1 MERRVLRKQYNTH
14 HCMVC
19 GLENRSGLK
28 ARFYELENG
37 EIGGTFRPL
46 PDHQGYPGRLH
57 GGIASSLLDEVIART
72 IHVMEPETWAVTVE
86 LNVKYRRPVPMDE
99 EVRAVGRLTRD
110 TRRLFEGSA
119 EIRLANGEVAVEAT
133 GRFMKLP
140 FSSISD
146 LTLEGIDWQAD
157 DPDGQ
162 RDFLDI
168 PEKEAL
174 A

>member
-1 MERRVLRKQYNTH
+1 MRRLVLKKQYNTH

-19 GLENRSGLK
+19 GLQNRSGLR

-37 EIGGTFRPL
+37 EIGGTFLPT

-57 GGIASSLLDEVIART
+57 GGVASSLLDEVIART
-72 IHVMEPETWAVTVE
+72 INVLEPETWAVTVE
-86 LNVKYRRPVPMDE
+86 LDVKYRKPVPMDR
-99 EVRAVGRLTRD
+99 EVTAVGRLTRD
-110 TRRLFEGSA
+110 TRRLFEGRA
-119 EIRLANGEVAVEAT
+119 EIRLANGDVAVEAT

-146 LTLEGIDWQAD
+146 AAIVGGDWQAD
-157 DPDGQ
+157 DPEGQ

-168 PEKEAL
+168 PEKEDAR
-174 A
+174 